1 MSVYYYCYYNCY
13 CSAARRYCYWPAFY
27 VSRNQVVC
35 ESTQKCKRARPRG
48 LTHNSKSSILR
59 NEHVG
64 MVFFFFYYPSPD
76 SPRIRAIAISSR
88 ILFFFCFYRSL
99 LDNACIFFFLIS
111 NLFFPSVNHVFTES
125 PVPVSECSAFSE
137 NIPRLYVD
145 PLKRSFFFVLWT
157 IVINWKK
164 PENSRCEMF
173 RYFRLTP

>member
-1 MSVYYYCYYNCY
+1 MCVITNKKNRLMSVYYYCYYNCY

-99 LDNACIFFFLIS
+99 LDNACIFFFFDIK
-111 NLFFPSVNHVFTES
+111 FVFSVRK
-125 PVPVSECSAFSE
+125 
-137 NIPRLYVD
+137 PRFYR
-145 PLKRSFFFVLWT
+145 KSRSG
-157 IVINWKK
+157 
-164 PENSRCEMF
+164 F
-173 RYFRLTP
+173 RV